1 MVERHYEP
9 LGQLMEFIGNC
20 VAAVLGIILVVGG
33 FFWMAG
39 SLGFGEPGLSAWGIV
54 LILFSS
60 FFLWFSFSD
69 KRYPPIR

>member
-1 MVERHYEP
+1 
-9 LGQLMEFIGNC
+9 MEFIGNC
-20 VAAVLGIILVVGG
+20 LAVFLGIILVIGAICWMCGSPVGV
-33 FFWMAG
+33 
-39 SLGFGEPGLSAWGIV
+39 V